1 MYKINLK
8 NGLNTIKKNYK
19 QEIDKYDKYNKG
31 KKIYNTYKKDVHGI
45 YNHTNNIIR
54 NTNNIIRNTDTN
66 TGTGGKKKQ
75 SKKKGGTKSDE
86 IKKKAKQTI
95 IGNKYEHRKP
105 INEAIDKLKKTAGNE
120 MVGPPHFL
128 NEQPWIDKYKQVNKT
143 MLEFGEKK
151 NDLSLVPGGFTDMRM
166 KQIKIDHLKK
176 LKKNKKEHKQLIK
189 QVQKLPKPPK
199 SVKKT
204 KKGGKKQ
211 SDENMDYLM
220 MSSMNAGK
228 RKYKKN
234 KSNNDI
240 KELILS
246 RKFKVLPDSL
256 EQKINN
262 ELNGGNKKIIK
273 MKPKQNIDKTKKIN
287 VKKTKNKI
295 KHINK

>member
-1 MYKINLK
+1 MKINVK
-8 NGLNTIKKNYK
+8 DGLNTIKNNVK
-19 QEIDKYDKYNKG
+19 QGKEIYD
-31 KKIYNTYKKDVHGI
+31 TYENDVRGI
-45 YNHTNNIIR
+45 YNHASNII
-54 NTNNIIRNTDTN
+54 NTNTDTN
-66 TGTGGKKKQ
+66 TDTNTNTDNGTNTSTGGKKKQGKKKQ

-204 KKGGKKQ
+204 KKGGKKR
-211 SDENMDYLM
+211 SDENMDYLI

-246 RKFKVLPDSL
+246 RKFKLLPDSL

-287 VKKTKNKI
+287 VKKTKK
-295 KHINK
+295 